1 MLCSV
6 CAGFNVRELLLKAH
20 AQSPRPYGDDPSSPP
35 SVQNFRPGITHF
47 FKQRTGLLRL
57 RSSASNCELCH
68 CIWEA
73 YVRNNSPN
81 DCTDYALGRGVNSR
95 QIFIGTAA
103 WDATL
108 HGLPHLAV
116 AQDGDRG
123 AIHVLANFEVCALR
137 G

>member
-6 CAGFNVRELLLKAH
+6 CTGFNVRELLVKAH
-20 AQSPRPYGDDPSSPP
+20 AQTPRLNGEDPSSPP

-47 FKQRTGLLRL
+47 FKQHTGLLRL
-57 RSSASNCELCH
+57 RSSVSNCGLCH
-68 CIWEA
+68 CIWDA
-73 YVRNNSPN
+73 YVRNNSPY
-81 DCTDYALGRGVNSR
+81 DSADYALSRGVSSR

-116 AQDGDRG
+116 VQDGDRG
-123 AIHVLANFEVCALR
+123 AIRVLASFEVCALR